1 MFNWLKIFWL
11 FILKLEKLYF
21 GGLGLCFGKFGLF
34 LICEIIFGK
43 SVFSFFVLLMGWI
56 FILLI
61 YDLIDGG
68 GEFL

>member
-11 FILKLEKLYF
+11 LILKLENLYF

-34 LICEIIFGK
+34 LIFEIFGK
-43 SVFSFFVLLMGWI
+43 SVISFFVLLVGWI

-61 YDLIDGG
+61 YDLIDGR